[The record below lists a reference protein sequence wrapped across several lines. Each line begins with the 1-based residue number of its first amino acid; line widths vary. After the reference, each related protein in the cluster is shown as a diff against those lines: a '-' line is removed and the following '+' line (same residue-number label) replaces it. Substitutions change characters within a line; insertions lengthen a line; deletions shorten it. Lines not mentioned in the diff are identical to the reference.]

1 MREMKSQHLLT
12 SSCTWEDIMFSLLNL
27 HFKKGDL
34 TIKSSQT
41 VKGKKSTC
49 ACERKTGRDHEK
61 GRERER
67 RKRTARKTGRVKETS
82 EFGVEAPKL
91 NTNPFF

>member
-1 MREMKSQHLLT
+1 
-12 SSCTWEDIMFSLLNL
+12 MFSLLNL

-49 ACERKTGRDHEK
+49 ACERKTGRDQEK
-61 GRERER
+61 GR